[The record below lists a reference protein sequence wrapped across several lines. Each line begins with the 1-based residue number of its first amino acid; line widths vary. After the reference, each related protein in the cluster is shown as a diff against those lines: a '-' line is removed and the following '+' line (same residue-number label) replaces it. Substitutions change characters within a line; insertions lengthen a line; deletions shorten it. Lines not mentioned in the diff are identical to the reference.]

1 MEKNLDYVL
10 ILEKSSNNLKTTK
23 DGGEYFLEG
32 VAAVFGV
39 ENSNHRIYEENE
51 YLPHLDYLKKKIDQ
65 NRLVGEL
72 DHPKEFDV
80 SLKNIS
86 HVIIDLNYD
95 KGNRQVKIK
104 VKLLDTPAGKI
115 AKSLIDAGVP
125 ISISSRAAGNVK
137 ENKKVEIKKIFT
149 YDLVADPGFENA
161 QLERVYESLGSH
173 MPSESVKDS
182 IISSLTNINESF
194 GLRKNS
200 NTQIY
205 RIKDT
210 EKISRLL
217 KENVNNSKNM
227 DNNFV
232 TAEELNEY
240 SLILKKEMETLK
252 NELRSVSR
260 GTSSTSN
267 TSSDDSALEERIQR
281 LEKYSE
287 YLAENLE
294 SSIKY
299 GDYLAENL
307 EGSISY
313 NKYLAEN
320 LDKAISYAKYL
331 AEHVDGNISY
341 SEYIA
346 ENLDNNIAYSK
357 YLAENLDRNITYSE
371 YLAENLDKNISYSEY
386 LGENLD
392 KNITYSEYLAENLD
406 KNISYSEYLGENL
419 DKNITYSEYLAENLD
434 KNISYS
440 EYLAENLDK
449 NISYSDYLAE
459 NLDKNISYSDYLG
472 EKLNGNINYSDYI
485 AEKVKSGIEYTE
497 YLAES
502 INNGGSSKN
511 NLTKKVNES
520 INEGKRTSGFSG
532 DYTDLSSKVDKL
544 IESVNTKKTDEI
556 INENKYSFL
565 KLVDNNTKKGFLS
578 LNEAEKQ
585 KVVKALNE
593 QNYNSGTDV
602 VQIMGS
608 ALTEQVNSGEKFLDM
623 MPSDLVPAWGT
634 LNESQKASIVAQ
646 SKFYKLET
654 PYQINHFWRT
664 RGLSAPAA
672 NLEQLNES
680 QNISQPVNP
689 TVSNSYIQGIAAE
702 LEKRFK
708 K

>member
-23 DGGEYFLEG
+23 EGGEYFLEG

-51 YLPHLDYLKKKIDQ
+51 YLPHLDYLKKKIEQ

-86 HVIIDLNYD
+86 HVITDLNYD
-95 KGNRQVKIK
+95 KQDRNVKIK

-173 MPSESVKDS
+173 IPSESVKDS

-210 EKISRLL
+210 ERISRLL

-240 SLILKKEMETLK
+240 SLILKREMDSLK
-252 NELRSVSR
+252 NELRSVSKE
-260 GTSSTSN
+260 TPYINSE
-267 TSSDDSALEERIQR
+267 SDSGLEERIQR

-294 SSIKY
+294 SSIKH

-346 ENLDNNIAYSK
+346 DNLDNNIAYSK
-357 YLAENLDRNITYSE
+357 YLA
-371 YLAENLDKNISYSEY
+371 
-386 LGENLD
+386 ENLD

-419 DKNITYSEYLAENLD
+419 DR
-434 KNISYS
+434 NISYS

-485 AEKVKSGIEYTE
+485 SEKVKNGIEYTE

-502 INNGGSSKN
+502 INNGGATKN
-511 NLTKKVNES
+511 SLTKKVNES

-544 IESVNTKKTDEI
+544 IESVNTNKTDQI
-556 INENKYSFL
+556 INENKYAFL
-565 KLVDNNTKKGFLS
+565 KLVDNNTKKGFIS

-623 MPSDLVPAWGT
+623 MPADLTSSWGS

-664 RGLSAPAA
+664 RGLSSPVA
-672 NLEQLNES
+672 NLEQINES
-680 QNISQPVNP
+680 QNISNP
-689 TVSNSYIQGIAAE
+689 ANTGVSNSYMQNIAAE

>member
-23 DGGEYFLEG
+23 EGGEYFLEG

-51 YLPHLDYLKKKIDQ
+51 YLPHLDYLKKKIEQ

-86 HVIIDLNYD
+86 HVITDLNYD
-95 KGNRQVKIK
+95 KNDRNVKIK

-173 MPSESVKDS
+173 IPSESVKDS

-210 EKISRLL
+210 ERISRLL

-240 SLILKKEMETLK
+240 SLILKREMDSLK
-252 NELRSVSR
+252 NELRSVSKE
-260 GTSSTSN
+260 TPYINSE
-267 TSSDDSALEERIQR
+267 SDSGLEERIQR

-294 SSIKY
+294 SSIKH

-346 ENLDNNIAYSK
+346 DNLDNNIAYSK
-357 YLAENLDRNITYSE
+357 YLA
-371 YLAENLDKNISYSEY
+371 
-386 LGENLD
+386 ENLD

-419 DKNITYSEYLAENLD
+419 DR
-434 KNISYS
+434 NISYS

-485 AEKVKSGIEYTE
+485 SEKVKNGIEYTE

-502 INNGGSSKN
+502 INNGGATKN
-511 NLTKKVNES
+511 SLTKKVNES

-544 IESVNTKKTDEI
+544 IESVSTNKTDQI
-556 INENKYSFL
+556 INENKYAFL
-565 KLVDNNTKKGFLS
+565 KLVDNNTKKGFIS

-623 MPSDLVPAWGT
+623 MPADLTSSWGS
-634 LNESQKASIVAQ
+634 LNESQKASIIAQ

-664 RGLSAPAA
+664 RGLSSPAA
-672 NLEQLNES
+672 NLEQINES
-680 QNISQPVNP
+680 QNISNP
-689 TVSNSYIQGIAAE
+689 ANTGVSNSYMQNIAAE

>member
-23 DGGEYFLEG
+23 EGGEYFLEG

-51 YLPHLDYLKKKIDQ
+51 YLPHLDYLKKKIEQ

-86 HVIIDLNYD
+86 HVITDLNYD
-95 KGNRQVKIK
+95 KQDRNVKIK

-210 EKISRLL
+210 ERISRLL

-240 SLILKKEMETLK
+240 SLILKKEMDSLK
-252 NELRSVSR
+252 NELRSVSKETPSINH
-260 GTSSTSN
+260 TS
-267 TSSDDSALEERIQR
+267 DSGLEERIQR

-294 SSIKY
+294 SSIKH
-299 GDYLAENL
+299 GDYLADNL

-346 ENLDNNIAYSK
+346 DNLDNNIAYSK
-357 YLAENLDRNITYSE
+357 YLA
-371 YLAENLDKNISYSEY
+371 
-386 LGENLD
+386 ENLD

-419 DKNITYSEYLAENLD
+419 DRNISYSEYLAENLD

-440 EYLAENLDK
+440 DYLAENLDK

-485 AEKVKSGIEYTE
+485 SEKVKNGIEYTE

-502 INNGGSSKN
+502 INNGGATKN
-511 NLTKKVNES
+511 SLTKKVNES

-544 IESVNTKKTDEI
+544 IESVSTNKTDQI
-556 INENKYSFL
+556 INENKYAFL
-565 KLVDNNTKKGFLS
+565 KLVDNNTKKGFIS

-623 MPSDLVPAWGT
+623 MPADLTSSWGS

-664 RGLSAPAA
+664 RGLSSPAA
-672 NLEQLNES
+672 NLEQINES
-680 QNISQPVNP
+680 QNISNP
-689 TVSNSYIQGIAAE
+689 ANTGVSNSYMQNIAAE

>member
-23 DGGEYFLEG
+23 EGGEYFLEG

-39 ENSNHRIYEENE
+39 ENSNHRIYEETE
-51 YLPHLDYLKKKIDQ
+51 YLPHLDYLKKKIEQ

-86 HVIIDLNYD
+86 HVITDLNYD
-95 KGNRQVKIK
+95 KQDRNVKIK

-173 MPSESVKDS
+173 IPSESVKDS

-210 EKISRLL
+210 ERISRLL

-240 SLILKKEMETLK
+240 SLILKREMDSLK
-252 NELRSVSR
+252 NELRSVSKETPSINH
-260 GTSSTSN
+260 TS
-267 TSSDDSALEERIQR
+267 DSGLEERIQR

-294 SSIKY
+294 SSIKH
-299 GDYLAENL
+299 GDYLADNL

-346 ENLDNNIAYSK
+346 DNLDNNIAYSK
-357 YLAENLDRNITYSE
+357 YLA
-371 YLAENLDKNISYSEY
+371 
-386 LGENLD
+386 ENLD

-419 DKNITYSEYLAENLD
+419 DRNISYSEYLAENLD

-440 EYLAENLDK
+440 DYLAENLDK

-485 AEKVKSGIEYTE
+485 SEKVKNGIEYTE

-502 INNGGSSKN
+502 INNGGASKS

-544 IESVNTKKTDEI
+544 IESVSTNKTDQI
-556 INENKYSFL
+556 INENKYAFL
-565 KLVDNNTKKGFLS
+565 KLVDNNTKKGFIS

-623 MPSDLVPAWGT
+623 MPADLTSSWGS
-634 LNESQKASIVAQ
+634 LNESQKASIIAQ

-654 PYQINHFWRT
+654 PYQINHFWKT

-672 NLEQLNES
+672 NLEQINES
-680 QNISQPVNP
+680 QNISNPVN
-689 TVSNSYIQGIAAE
+689 TGVSNSYMQNIAAE

>member
-23 DGGEYFLEG
+23 EGGEYFLEG

-51 YLPHLDYLKKKIDQ
+51 YLPHLDYLKKKIEQ

-86 HVIIDLNYD
+86 HVITDLNYD
-95 KGNRQVKIK
+95 KQDRNVKIK

-210 EKISRLL
+210 ERISRLL

-240 SLILKKEMETLK
+240 SLILKKEMDSLK
-252 NELRSVSR
+252 NELRSVSKETPSINH
-260 GTSSTSN
+260 TS
-267 TSSDDSALEERIQR
+267 DSGLEERIQR

-294 SSIKY
+294 SSIKH
-299 GDYLAENL
+299 GDYLADNL

-346 ENLDNNIAYSK
+346 DNLDNNIAYSK
-357 YLAENLDRNITYSE
+357 YLA
-371 YLAENLDKNISYSEY
+371 
-386 LGENLD
+386 ENLD

-419 DKNITYSEYLAENLD
+419 DRNISYSEYLAENLD

-440 EYLAENLDK
+440 DYLAENLDK

-485 AEKVKSGIEYTE
+485 SEKVKNGIEYTE

-502 INNGGSSKN
+502 INNGGATKN
-511 NLTKKVNES
+511 SLTKKVNES

-544 IESVNTKKTDEI
+544 IESVSTKKTDQI
-556 INENKYSFL
+556 INENKYAFL
-565 KLVDNNTKKGFLS
+565 KLVDDNTKKGFIS

-623 MPSDLVPAWGT
+623 MPADLTSSWGS

-664 RGLSAPAA
+664 RGLSSPVA

-680 QNISQPVNP
+680 QNISNPVN
-689 TVSNSYIQGIAAE
+689 TGVSNSYMQNIAAE

>member
-10 ILEKSSNNLKTTK
+10 ILEKSSNNLSSVKK
-23 DGGEYFLEG
+23 DGDYFLEG

-39 ENSNHRIYEENE
+39 ENSNHRIYEEKE

-86 HVIIDLNYD
+86 HIITDLDYD
-95 KGNRQVKIK
+95 DNKRVVKIK

-115 AKSLIDAGVP
+115 AKSLVDAGIP

-137 ENKKVEIKKIFT
+137 DNKKVEIKKIFT

-161 QLERVYESLGSH
+161 QLERVQESLYESLGYS
-173 MPSESVKDS
+173 SFNDTQKSSV
-182 IISSLTNINESF
+182 ISTLTNINESF

-217 KENVNNSKNM
+217 KENTTNNSKNM

-240 SLILKKEMETLK
+240 SLILKKEMDSLK
-252 NELRSVSR
+252 NEIKSVSK
-260 GTSSTSN
+260 GSSTTSISN
-267 TSSDDSALEERIQR
+267 SDQSLEERVQR

-357 YLAENLDRNITYSE
+357 YI
-371 YLAENLDKNISYSEY
+371 AENLDKNIS
-386 LGENLD
+386 
-392 KNITYSEYLAENLD
+392 
-406 KNISYSEYLGENL
+406 
-419 DKNITYSEYLAENLD
+419 YSEYLAENLD

-449 NISYSDYLAE
+449 NISYSEYLAENLDKNISYSEYLAENLDRNISYSDYLAE
-459 NLDKNISYSDYLG
+459 NLDKSISYSDYLG
-472 EKLNGNINYSDYI
+472 EKLNGNINYSDYL
-485 AEKVKSGIEYTE
+485 AEKVKSSIEYTQ
-497 YLAES
+497 YVAES
-502 INNGGSSKN
+502 TNKGGSPKAD
-511 NLTKKVNES
+511 LGKQVNES
-520 INEGKRTSGFSG
+520 VNTGKRTSGFSG
-532 DYTDLSSKVDKL
+532 DYTSLSGKVDQL
-544 IESVNTKKTDEI
+544 IESLNKNKTEEI
-556 INENKYSFL
+556 ISENKYSFL
-565 KLVDNNTKKGFLS
+565 KLVDDNTKKGFLS

-585 KVVKALNE
+585 KVAKALNE

-623 MPSDLVPAWGT
+623 MPEDLVPVWES
-634 LNESQKASIVAQ
+634 LNESQRASIIAQ
-646 SKFYKLET
+646 SKFYKLDT

-664 RGLSAPAA
+664 RPSFSAPAA
-672 NLEQLNES
+672 NLEQLSES
-680 QNISQPVNP
+680 QQVQNNTAKMGI
-689 TVSNSYIQGIAAE
+689 SNSYLQNIAAE
-702 LEKRFK
+702 LDKRFK

>member
-23 DGGEYFLEG
+23 EGGEYFLEG

-51 YLPHLDYLKKKIDQ
+51 YLPHLDYLKKKIEQ

-86 HVIIDLNYD
+86 HVITDLNYD
-95 KGNRQVKIK
+95 KQDRNVKIK

-210 EKISRLL
+210 ERISRLL

-240 SLILKKEMETLK
+240 SLILKREMDSLK
-252 NELRSVSR
+252 NELRSVSKE
-260 GTSSTSN
+260 TPYINSE
-267 TSSDDSALEERIQR
+267 SDSGLEERIQR

-294 SSIKY
+294 SSIKH

-346 ENLDNNIAYSK
+346 DNLDNNIAYSK
-357 YLAENLDRNITYSE
+357 YLA
-371 YLAENLDKNISYSEY
+371 
-386 LGENLD
+386 ENLD

-419 DKNITYSEYLAENLD
+419 DR
-434 KNISYS
+434 NISYS

-485 AEKVKSGIEYTE
+485 SEKVKNGIEYTE

-502 INNGGSSKN
+502 INNGGATKN
-511 NLTKKVNES
+511 SLTKKVNES

-544 IESVNTKKTDEI
+544 IESVSTNKTDQI
-556 INENKYSFL
+556 INENKYAFL
-565 KLVDNNTKKGFLS
+565 KLVDNNTKKGFIS

-623 MPSDLVPAWGT
+623 MPADLTSSWGS

-664 RGLSAPAA
+664 RGLSSPAA
-672 NLEQLNES
+672 NLEQINES
-680 QNISQPVNP
+680 QNISNP
-689 TVSNSYIQGIAAE
+689 ANTGVSNSYMQNIAAE

>member
-10 ILEKSSNNLKTTK
+10 ILEKSSNNLRTTK
-23 DGGEYFLEG
+23 EGGEYFLEG

-51 YLPHLDYLKKKIDQ
+51 YLPHLDYLKKKIEQ

-86 HVIIDLNYD
+86 HVITDLNYD
-95 KGNRQVKIK
+95 KNDRNVKIK

-173 MPSESVKDS
+173 MPSESIKDS
-182 IISSLTNINESF
+182 IVSSLTNINESF

-240 SLILKKEMETLK
+240 SLILKKEMDSLK
-252 NELRSVSR
+252 NELKSVSK
-260 GTSSTSN
+260 GTSSSN
-267 TSSDDSALEERIQR
+267 TTDDSALEERIQR

-294 SSIKY
+294 SAIKY

-320 LDKAISYAKYL
+320 LDKSISYAKYL

-346 ENLDNNIAYSK
+346 DNLDNNIAYSK

-392 KNITYSEYLAENLD
+392 KNIS
-406 KNISYSEYLGENL
+406 
-419 DKNITYSEYLAENLD
+419 YSEYLAENLD

-440 EYLAENLDK
+440 EYLAENLDR

-485 AEKVKSGIEYTE
+485 SEKVKNGIEYTE

-502 INNGGSSKN
+502 INNGGATKN
-511 NLTKKVNES
+511 SLTKKVNES

-544 IESVNTKKTDEI
+544 IESVSTKKTDQI
-556 INENKYSFL
+556 INENKYAFL
-565 KLVDNNTKKGFLS
+565 KLVDNNTKKGFIS

-623 MPSDLVPAWGT
+623 MPADLTSSWGS

-664 RGLSAPAA
+664 RGLSSPVA

-680 QNISQPVNP
+680 QNISNPVN
-689 TVSNSYIQGIAAE
+689 TGVSNSYMQNIAAE

>member
-23 DGGEYFLEG
+23 EGGEYFLEG

-51 YLPHLDYLKKKIDQ
+51 YLPHMDYLKKKIEQ

-86 HVIIDLNYD
+86 HVITDLNYD
-95 KGNRQVKIK
+95 KQDRNVKIK

-173 MPSESVKDS
+173 IPSESVKDS

-210 EKISRLL
+210 ERISRLL

-240 SLILKKEMETLK
+240 SLILKKEMDSLK
-252 NELRSVSR
+252 NELRSVSKE
-260 GTSSTSN
+260 TPYINSE
-267 TSSDDSALEERIQR
+267 SDSGLEERIQR

-294 SSIKY
+294 SSIKH

-346 ENLDNNIAYSK
+346 DNLDNNIAYSK
-357 YLAENLDRNITYSE
+357 YLA
-371 YLAENLDKNISYSEY
+371 
-386 LGENLD
+386 ENLD

-419 DKNITYSEYLAENLD
+419 DRNISYSEYLAENLD

-440 EYLAENLDK
+440 DYLAENLDK

-485 AEKVKSGIEYTE
+485 SEKVKNGIEYTE

-502 INNGGSSKN
+502 INNGGATKN
-511 NLTKKVNES
+511 SLTKKVNES

-544 IESVNTKKTDEI
+544 IESVSTNKTDQI
-556 INENKYSFL
+556 INENKYAFL
-565 KLVDNNTKKGFLS
+565 KLVDNNTKKGFIS

-623 MPSDLVPAWGT
+623 MPADLTSSWGS
-634 LNESQKASIVAQ
+634 LNESQKASIIAQ
-646 SKFYKLET
+646 SKFYKLDT
-654 PYQINHFWRT
+654 PYQINHFWKT

-672 NLEQLNES
+672 NLEQINES
-680 QNISQPVNP
+680 QNISNPVN
-689 TVSNSYIQGIAAE
+689 TGVSNSYMQNIAAE

>member
-51 YLPHLDYLKKKIDQ
+51 YLPHLDYLKKKIEQ

-86 HVIIDLNYD
+86 HVITDLNYD
-95 KGNRQVKIK
+95 KNDRNVKIK

-210 EKISRLL
+210 ERISRLL

-240 SLILKKEMETLK
+240 SLILKKEMDSLK
-252 NELRSVSR
+252 NELRSVSKE
-260 GTSSTSN
+260 TSSTN
-267 TSSDDSALEERIQR
+267 TTGDSGLEERIQR

-294 SSIKY
+294 SSIKH

-346 ENLDNNIAYSK
+346 DNLDNNIAYSK
-357 YLAENLDRNITYSE
+357 YLA
-371 YLAENLDKNISYSEY
+371 
-386 LGENLD
+386 ENLD

-419 DKNITYSEYLAENLD
+419 DRNISYSEYLAENLD

-440 EYLAENLDK
+440 DYLAENLDK

-485 AEKVKSGIEYTE
+485 SEKVKNGIEYTE

-502 INNGGSSKN
+502 INNGGATKN

-544 IESVNTKKTDEI
+544 IESVNTKKTDQI
-556 INENKYSFL
+556 INENKYAFL
-565 KLVDNNTKKGFLS
+565 KLVDDNTKKGFIS

-623 MPSDLVPAWGT
+623 MPADLTSTWGS
-634 LNESQKASIVAQ
+634 LNESQKASIIAQ
-646 SKFYKLET
+646 SKFYKLDT

-672 NLEQLNES
+672 NLEQINES
-680 QNISQPVNP
+680 QNISNPVN
-689 TVSNSYIQGIAAE
+689 TGVSNSYMQNIAAE

>member
-1 MEKNLDYVL
+1 
-10 ILEKSSNNLKTTK
+10 
-23 DGGEYFLEG
+23 
-32 VAAVFGV
+32 
-39 ENSNHRIYEENE
+39 
-51 YLPHLDYLKKKIDQ
+51 
-65 NRLVGEL
+65 
-72 DHPKEFDV
+72 
-80 SLKNIS
+80 
-86 HVIIDLNYD
+86 
-95 KGNRQVKIK
+95 
-104 VKLLDTPAGKI
+104 
-115 AKSLIDAGVP
+115 
-125 ISISSRAAGNVK
+125 
-137 ENKKVEIKKIFT
+137 
-149 YDLVADPGFENA
+149 
-161 QLERVYESLGSH
+161 
-173 MPSESVKDS
+173 
-182 IISSLTNINESF
+182 
-194 GLRKNS
+194 
-200 NTQIY
+200 
-205 RIKDT
+205 
-210 EKISRLL
+210 
-217 KENVNNSKNM
+217 M

-240 SLILKKEMETLK
+240 SLILKKEMDSLK
-252 NELRSVSR
+252 NELKSVSK
-260 GTSSTSN
+260 GTSSTN
-267 TSSDDSALEERIQR
+267 TTDDSALEERIQR

-294 SSIKY
+294 SAIKY

-320 LDKAISYAKYL
+320 LDKSISYAKYL

-346 ENLDNNIAYSK
+346 DNLDNNIAYSK

-392 KNITYSEYLAENLD
+392 KNIS
-406 KNISYSEYLGENL
+406 
-419 DKNITYSEYLAENLD
+419 YSEYLAENLD

-440 EYLAENLDK
+440 EYLAENLDR

-485 AEKVKSGIEYTE
+485 SEKVKNGIEYTE

-502 INNGGSSKN
+502 INNGGASKS

-544 IESVNTKKTDEI
+544 IESVNTKKTDQI
-556 INENKYSFL
+556 INENKYAFL
-565 KLVDNNTKKGFLS
+565 KLVDDNTKKGFIS

-623 MPSDLVPAWGT
+623 MPADLAFSWES

-664 RGLSAPAA
+664 RGMSAPVA

-680 QNISQPVNP
+680 QNISNPVN
-689 TVSNSYIQGIAAE
+689 TGVSNSYMQNIAAE

>member
-10 ILEKSSNNLKTTK
+10 ILEKSSNNLKTSK
-23 DGGEYFLEG
+23 EGGEYFLEG

-51 YLPHLDYLKKKIDQ
+51 YLPHLDYLKKKIEQ

-86 HVIIDLNYD
+86 HVITDLNYD
-95 KGNRQVKIK
+95 KNDRNVKIK

-240 SLILKKEMETLK
+240 SLILKKEMDSLK
-252 NELRSVSR
+252 NELKSVSK
-260 GTSSTSN
+260 GTSSSN
-267 TSSDDSALEERIQR
+267 TTDDSALEERIQR

-294 SSIKY
+294 SAIKY

-320 LDKAISYAKYL
+320 LDKSISYAKYL

-346 ENLDNNIAYSK
+346 DNLDNNIAYSK

-392 KNITYSEYLAENLD
+392 KNIS
-406 KNISYSEYLGENL
+406 
-419 DKNITYSEYLAENLD
+419 YSEYLAENLD

-440 EYLAENLDK
+440 EYLAENLDR

-485 AEKVKSGIEYTE
+485 SEKVKNGIEYTE

-502 INNGGSSKN
+502 INNGGASKS

-544 IESVNTKKTDEI
+544 IESVNTKKTDQI
-556 INENKYSFL
+556 INENKYAFL

-623 MPSDLVPAWGT
+623 MPADLASSWGS

-680 QNISQPVNP
+680 QNISNPVN
-689 TVSNSYIQGIAAE
+689 TGVSNSYMQNIAAE